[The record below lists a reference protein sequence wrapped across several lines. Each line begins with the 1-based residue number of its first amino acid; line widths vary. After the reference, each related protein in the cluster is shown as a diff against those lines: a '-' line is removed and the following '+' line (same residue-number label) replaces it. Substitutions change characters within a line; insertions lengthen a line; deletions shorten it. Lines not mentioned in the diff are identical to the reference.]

1 MKNNNL
7 EQRYKEMIED
17 NVNVGK
23 TNDGVE
29 FLILIVGIVGILFI
43 TYLFVKM
50 RYNSS
55 AISSSAFRLSSSLK
69 THFSSILYVFPRA
82 SVYSV
87 ISSPPIYFMQC
98 PLVLINLQ
106 PNLIFY
112 HNERIFAYFGGLI

>member
-43 TYLFVKM
+43 T
-50 RYNSS
+50 
-55 AISSSAFRLSSSLK
+55 
-69 THFSSILYVFPRA
+69 
-82 SVYSV
+82 
-87 ISSPPIYFMQC
+87 
-98 PLVLINLQ
+98 
-106 PNLIFY
+106 
-112 HNERIFAYFGGLI
+112 